1 MVLKETRKYED
12 NLRFVDPNEQGDHPT
27 RDFYVVLQNG
37 EIAESD
43 DPIWL
48 LDAVFGYGFA
58 DCRVAETQMLM
69 TLERLKNATLSLAM
83 DGVYSQLYDAAG
95 LLFDPKS
102 PTVEFANE
110 NEPLVLDGWDAETSV
125 MSLIRAGRIR
135 VFEKVPWLTGEPHS
149 TCAGCAFQQDGRCM
163 AWWNA
168 EIKHVVGTGYETY
181 CPYATKNERYED
193 YVESLPERFLDPAKN
208 KRDWLPIEKRKDEAP
223 EARRSWTDSAQ

>member
-1 MVLKETRKYED
+1 MKETRKYED
-12 NLRFVDPNEQGDHPT
+12 NLRFVDPNEPGDHPT

-110 NEPLVLDGWDAETSV
+110 NEPFVLDGWDAQTSV

-135 VFEKVPWLTGEPHS
+135 VFEKVPWLTGKPH
-149 TCAGCAFQQDGRCM
+149 TTFLPHDA
-163 AWWNA
+163 
-168 EIKHVVGTGYETY
+168 K
-181 CPYATKNERYED
+181 TKT
-193 YVESLPERFLDPAKN
+193 P
-208 KRDWLPIEKRKDEAP
+208 
-223 EARRSWTDSAQ
+223 